1 MSGGQPKE
9 TSRETYTR
17 FVELMTAHQRKL
29 HGYIA
34 TMLMG
39 DPAAADVLQET
50 NLHLWARIDDYDF
63 DRPFLPWAF
72 GFARQNVLV
81 FRRNHCRSRLLFG
94 EEVLSLIDNA
104 CMELADNADDRLLAL
119 DACLKKLNAE
129 QAALIQSRYVARTP
143 VKLMAERM
151 GETVQNISSRLHRI
165 RKALAKC
172 IEATI
177 AAEGR

>member
-1 MSGGQPKE
+1 
-9 TSRETYTR
+9 
-17 FVELMTAHQRKL
+17 VELMTAHQRKL

-39 DPAAADVLQET
+39 DPSAADVLQET
-50 NLHLWARIDDYDF
+50 NLHLWARIEDYDF
-63 DRPFLPWAF
+63 ERPFLPWAF
-72 GFARQNVLV
+72 GFARHNVLA
-81 FRRNHCRSRLLFG
+81 FRRSHCRSKLLFG
-94 EEVLSLIDNA
+94 EEVLSLIDSA

-119 DACLKKLNAE
+119 DICLQKLNPQHAE
-129 QAALIQSRYVARTP
+129 LIQSRYVTRTP

-172 IEATI
+172 IESTM